1 MSKYEDYSEVSKV
14 YDKERTA
21 MGVDTIVGL
30 LHVYGG
36 KPLKVGHKAFLKHI
50 FPSDP
55 SSTLDFAC
63 FRLVVGNQ
71 NDT

>member
-21 MGVDTIVGL
+21 MGADTIAGL

-36 KPLKVGHKAFLKHI
+36 KPLKVNEPRHEKTNVLVSDLVRHK
-50 FPSDP
+50 PGCTTTED
-55 SSTLDFAC
+55 
-63 FRLVVGNQ
+63 G
-71 NDT
+71 